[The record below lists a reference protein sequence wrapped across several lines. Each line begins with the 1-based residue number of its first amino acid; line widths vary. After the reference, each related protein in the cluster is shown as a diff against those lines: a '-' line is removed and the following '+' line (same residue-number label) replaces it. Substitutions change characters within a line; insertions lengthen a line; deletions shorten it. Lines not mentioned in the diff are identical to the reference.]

1 MPTCAP
7 HLSWES
13 AEPRNPHMGL
23 QGWNICLFQHGGSQK
38 QMLANGAQGVAGVPV
53 PAVRGCGSCAPGVGG
68 IALIFEGAGV
78 RWPSGWGRV
87 WDPLPRSLRLHSRG
101 LGVDLWEVEDLRLP
115 RRAQLAVPLSAHSG
129 RPEALQGLTA
139 ATHGWRRAAEALG
152 DSFWA

>member
-1 MPTCAP
+1 
-7 HLSWES
+7 
-13 AEPRNPHMGL
+13 MGL

-38 QMLANGAQGVAGVPV
+38 QMLASGAQGVAGVPV